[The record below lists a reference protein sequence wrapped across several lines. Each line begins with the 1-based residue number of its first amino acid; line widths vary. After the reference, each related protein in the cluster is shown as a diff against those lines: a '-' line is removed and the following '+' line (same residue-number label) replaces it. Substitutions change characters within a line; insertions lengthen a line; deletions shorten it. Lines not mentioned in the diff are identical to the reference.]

1 MNGKILRIPEYYF
14 TQKTKNLLV
23 FFVET
28 IKMDVSEDI
37 LLPFPQRLKEA
48 RTRIGVSQKKLG
60 ILAGIDEFSSSARIN
75 QYEKGKHAPDFTMA
89 KRLAAVL
96 KIPTSYLYEADDDIA
111 SMLMLYYQLK
121 DDERKRILDA
131 ILAVHQLNGS

>member
-1 MNGKILRIPEYYF
+1 
-14 TQKTKNLLV
+14 
-23 FFVET
+23 
-28 IKMDVSEDI
+28 MDVSEDI